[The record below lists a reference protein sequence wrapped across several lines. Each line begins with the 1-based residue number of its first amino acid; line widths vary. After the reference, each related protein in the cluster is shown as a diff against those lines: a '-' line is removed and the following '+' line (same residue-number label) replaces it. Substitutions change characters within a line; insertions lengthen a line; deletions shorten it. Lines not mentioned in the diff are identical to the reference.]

1 MTVQQRIVIEDDSHV
16 GEARRT
22 AASFSRLA
30 SLSEADAGRVA
41 IIVNELGTNLRKH
54 AKSGELLLRD
64 LRYGQRAGVEMLS
77 IDRGPGMNVDMALR
91 DGHSTSRGCAAAN
104 SGIAAVPIFRYHF
117 TAPVMSFTRMS
128 SLPSRSQS
136 ATEMLV

>member
-54 AKSGELLLRD
+54 AKSGELLLRATVRPIDVGQIRLEHAVEGLLAPTASCRSALAGLAEPRCVLADVLVVLVD
-64 LRYGQRAGVEMLS
+64 LV
-77 IDRGPGMNVDMALR
+77 VDLQ
-91 DGHSTSRGCAAAN
+91 
-104 SGIAAVPIFRYHF
+104 P
-117 TAPVMSFTRMS
+117 
-128 SLPSRSQS
+128 
-136 ATEMLV
+136 